1 MMTAAKARSTKTAY
15 HHGDLRTALVAVGCE
30 LIENHGIAALTLRR
44 VSALLNVSQTASA
57 HHFGDKEGLEAAIA
71 TECFRRLT
79 ANLIKIRNVAAEP
92 ELGLLN
98 MLHGYL
104 QFSKEFP
111 AGFEL
116 MFGAR
121 LARNPRHNEL
131 LAASLIC
138 YELLHDAVHS
148 ALPHHVKDKQN
159 LHDATYAAWSLIH
172 GMASIDAGF
181 GLPSQVRNAQP
192 VDRIQ
197 SNVLK
202 SFVRNLGCYGL

>member
-1 MMTAAKARSTKTAY
+1 MMTAANARSTKTAY

-71 TECFRRLT
+71 TDCFRRLT
-79 ANLIKIRNVAAEP
+79 ANLIKIRNVTAEP

-104 QFSKEFP
+104 QFSKKFP

-131 LAASLIC
+131 LAASRIC
-138 YELLHDAVHS
+138 YELLQDAVRS
-148 ALPHHVKDKQN
+148 ALPHPVKNQQN
-159 LHDATYAAWSLIH
+159 LHDATYAARMLRLA
-172 GMASIDAGF
+172 MAGIQAGF
-181 GLPSQVRNAQP
+181 GLPSKARNAQP
-192 VDRIQ
+192 FEQMQAD
-197 SNVLK
+197 VLS
-202 SFVRNLGCYGL
+202 SFVCSLGCYFE